1 MAYREGMTTR
11 QLSEY
16 YGIGKTS
23 VTKLLRLRGVPLR
36 YQSLSAEQLRQAAQL
51 YKNGKSVAQVAKVLE
66 LPSSSVYDALKRT
79 GVEIRSAHEP
89 GRRRPA

>member
-23 VTKLLRLRGVPLR
+23 VTKLLRLGGVPLR